1 MERITAIIECAG
13 HNSYDV
19 RATESVCNML
29 MIGYGSSV
37 EEAIEDF
44 NKVYEESKKMYGCP
58 ELEFEFKYDPSC
70 FLVAFKKRLSLSGL
84 QTVTGINQ
92 RQLSHYLTGR
102 RKPSPTTSKKI
113 MDGVRKF
120 GAELSRLEFA

>member
-1 MERITAIIECAG
+1 MERITVIIECAG